1 MVEAPGTAPGS
12 ATSIPHRVY
21 PHSRVAPTRSYIGG
35 RFGEWKGRCESN
47 RHIGLDGRVRLVS
60 FQDKI
65 LDPVAIDAVRL
76 ARQ

>member
-21 PHSRVAPTRSYIGG
+21 PHSRVTPTRSYIGV
-35 RFGEWKGRCESN
+35 RFGEWKGGCGSH
-47 RHIGLDGRVRLVS
+47 RHIGLDRRVRIVP
-60 FQDKI
+60 FQHEI
-65 LDPVAIDAVRL
+65 LNPVAINAVRL